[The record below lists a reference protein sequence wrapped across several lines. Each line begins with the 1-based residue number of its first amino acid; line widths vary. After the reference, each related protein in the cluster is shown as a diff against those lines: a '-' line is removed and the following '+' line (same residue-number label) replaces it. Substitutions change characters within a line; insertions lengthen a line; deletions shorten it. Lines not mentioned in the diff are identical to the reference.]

1 MAGLKRIVFYAVL
14 CMSWRTRFHPSSL
27 EDSMICVEKRK
38 QFTQEQRNHYCPT
51 HGIQH
56 AWGANNLKI
65 ITLLRVIPTLTSH
78 SDIVSDIASGIK
90 HITNMYSDGLSGIL
104 SGITPDILCDILSD
118 ILSCIYISLFL

>member
-1 MAGLKRIVFYAVL
+1 
-14 CMSWRTRFHPSSL
+14 
-27 EDSMICVEKRK
+27 MICVEKRK

-65 ITLLRVIPTLTSH
+65 ITLLPVIPTLTIQ

-90 HITNMYSDGLSGIL
+90 NTSSTAQGGGGSFRIGNL
-104 SGITPDILCDILSD
+104 
-118 ILSCIYISLFL
+118 

>member
-27 EDSMICVEKRK
+27 EDSMTCVEKRK
-38 QFTQEQRNHYCPT
+38 QFMQEQRNHYCPT

-56 AWGANNLKI
+56 SWGANNLKT

-78 SDIVSDIASGIK
+78 SDIVSDVASEIK
-90 HITNMYSDGLSGIL
+90 NIIGMYSDGLSGIL
-104 SGITPDILCDILSD
+104 FGITPDILCDSLSD

>member
-1 MAGLKRIVFYAVL
+1 
-14 CMSWRTRFHPSSL
+14 MSVRTRFHPSSL
-27 EDSMICVEKRK
+27 EDSMTCVEKRK
-38 QFTQEQRNHYCPT
+38 QFMQEQRNHYCPT

-78 SDIVSDIASGIK
+78 SDIVSDIASVIK
-90 HITNMYSDGLSGIL
+90 NIINMYSDGLSGIL
-104 SGITPDILCDILSD
+104 SGIAPDILCDILSG